1 MGSIPG
7 LGRPL
12 GEENGNPLQYPCLES
27 PMNRG
32 VWPVT
37 VYVVTRVGH
46 DLTTSLPPKH
56 KLGTLLVAQRVKSLP
71 ATRETRVRSLGWEI
85 SPGERNG
92 NPFQYSCLENP
103 MDREVWGL
111 QSMGSQESD
120 MT

>member
-27 PMNRG
+27 LMNRG

-71 ATRETRVRSLGWEI
+71 AMQETW
-85 SPGERNG
+85 
-92 NPFQYSCLENP
+92 F
-103 MDREVWGL
+103 
-111 QSMGSQESD
+111 
-120 MT
+120 